1 MLAAP
6 NTANSVIVK
15 GTDMKSKLLSGMVLF
30 MVSAAAMAQ
39 QSFSTPE
46 KATDALVS
54 AISTQNE
61 TAMNSLLGENWRDF
75 LPPEGV
81 DPDAVDRFLRDWKV
95 RHNTVIDGDTAHLV
109 VGDGGWQLP
118 VPVIKV
124 ASGWQFD
131 IREAAEEILTREIGR
146 NELAAIEALHAY
158 VDAQQRY
165 FAMNQK
171 YAQKIVSSD
180 GKKDGLY
187 WPAQPGEAPSPLG
200 PAFSPQEPGTGYHG
214 YRFRILPES
223 NGFAMVA
230 WPVTYGQT
238 GVMSFVIN
246 QSDRVYQSDLGSDSE
261 HKANALT
268 AYRPDKSWQP
278 VAP

>member
-1 MLAAP
+1 
-6 NTANSVIVK
+6 
-15 GTDMKSKLLSGMVLF
+15 MKRQLLSGMVLF
-30 MVSAAAMAQ
+30 MVSATVMAQ
-39 QSFSTPE
+39 QSFSSPE
-46 KATDALVS
+46 QATSALAS
-54 AISTQNE
+54 AISEQNE
-61 TAMNSLLGENWRDF
+61 SAMNNLLGENWRDF

-95 RHNTVIDGDTAHLV
+95 RHNTVVEGDTAHLV
-109 VGDGGWQLP
+109 VGDSGWQLP
-118 VPVIKV
+118 IPVIKT

-131 IREAAEEILTREIGR
+131 IKEGAEEILTREIGR

-158 VDAQQRY
+158 VVAQQSY

-171 YAQKIVSSD
+171 YAQKIVSSE

-187 WPAQPGEAPSPLG
+187 WPVSPGETPSPLG
-200 PAFSPQEPGTGYHG
+200 PAFSPKEPGTGYHG
-214 YRFRILPES
+214 YRFRILPDN

-230 WPVTYGQT
+230 WPVSYGQT

-246 QSDRVYQSDLGSDSE
+246 QDDKVYQSDLGKDSE
-261 HKANALT
+261 QKARALT
-268 AYRPDKSWQP
+268 AYNPDKTWQP